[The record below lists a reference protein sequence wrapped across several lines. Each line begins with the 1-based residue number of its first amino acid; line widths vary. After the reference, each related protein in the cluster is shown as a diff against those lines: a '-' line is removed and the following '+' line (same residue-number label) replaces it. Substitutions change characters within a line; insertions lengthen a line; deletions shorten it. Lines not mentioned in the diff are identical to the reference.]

1 VRCEKQA
8 QTRREAG
15 AQNLRGLSIE
25 VAESLNSGG
34 LWREPGVEKGVRQQV
49 QDRCKVRLSAQTI
62 KSGDRDTKENTVTNG
77 TYNIEVRFE
86 GGLTTAQEAAFTSAG
101 DRWSQIIS
109 ADVPRFRL
117 NGEVVDDLLIF
128 ARGSRIDGPSGI
140 LGQAAPTR
148 FRPGSLIPATGF
160 MEFDTAD
167 LARMELDGS
176 LEAVIFHEMGHVCGI
191 GTSWRDLGLLEG
203 AGTANPVFTGENAMR
218 EFAAL
223 IGADEPTP
231 VPVANRGGPG
241 TRDAHWREEVFA
253 NELMTGFLD
262 LGSNPVSRVTVA
274 SVQDL
279 GYEVD
284 FAAAEDFALPSFL
297 ELSLRGIGVV
307 ENTQGCMMAGLR
319 RRGLKPEVLPES
331 ALL

>member
-1 VRCEKQA
+1 MSEGGRVRSSP
-8 QTRREAG
+8 QT
-15 AQNLRGLSIE
+15 L
-25 VAESLNSGG
+25 
-34 LWREPGVEKGVRQQV
+34 
-49 QDRCKVRLSAQTI
+49 
-62 KSGDRDTKENTVTNG
+62 KSRDRDTKENTVTNG
-77 TYNIEVRFE
+77 TYKIEVRFE
-86 GGLTTAQEAAFTSAG
+86 GGLTSTQEAAFTSAS

-128 ARGSRIDGPSGI
+128 ARGSTIDGPSGI

-176 LEAVIFHEMGHVCGI
+176 LEDVIFHEMGHVIGI
-191 GTSWRDLGLLEG
+191 GTNWRNLGLLEG
-203 AGTANPVFTGENAMR
+203 AGTANPVFRGQNAMR
-218 EFAAL
+218 EFADL

-231 VPVANRGGPG
+231 VPVANRGGQG

-262 LGSNPVSRVTVA
+262 VGSNPVSRVTVA

-284 FAAAEDFALPSFL
+284 FDAAEDFALPSFL
-297 ELSLRGIGVV
+297 ELSLRGIGAV
-307 ENTQGCMMAGLR
+307 EHPQGCMMAGLR
-319 RRGLKPEVLPES
+319 RRGLKPEVLPERD
-331 ALL
+331 LL

>member
-1 VRCEKQA
+1 
-8 QTRREAG
+8 
-15 AQNLRGLSIE
+15 
-25 VAESLNSGG
+25 
-34 LWREPGVEKGVRQQV
+34 
-49 QDRCKVRLSAQTI
+49 
-62 KSGDRDTKENTVTNG
+62 VTNG
-77 TYNIEVRFE
+77 RYNVEIRFE
-86 GGLTTAQEAAFTSAG
+86 GGLTTAQEAAFTSAS

-109 ADVPRFRL
+109 ADVRRARL
-117 NGEVVDDLLIF
+117 PNGEVVDDVLIF
-128 ARGSRIDGPSGI
+128 ARGATLDGPSGV
-140 LGQAAPTR
+140 LGQAGPRLVRT
-148 FRPGSLIPATGF
+148 GSFIPVTGN

-167 LARMELDGS
+167 LSRMELDGS
-176 LEAVIFHEMGHVCGI
+176 LEDVIFHEMGHVI
-191 GTSWRDLGLLEG
+191 GMGTIWRALGLLEG

-218 EFAAL
+218 EFADL

-231 VPVANRGGPG
+231 VPVANRGGRG

-274 SVQDL
+274 ALQDL

-284 FAAAEDFALPSFL
+284 FAAAEEFTLPSFL
-297 ELSLRGIGVV
+297 ELSLRGIGAV
-307 ENTQGCMMAGLR
+307 EHPQGCMMAGLR

>member
-1 VRCEKQA
+1 
-8 QTRREAG
+8 
-15 AQNLRGLSIE
+15 
-25 VAESLNSGG
+25 
-34 LWREPGVEKGVRQQV
+34 
-49 QDRCKVRLSAQTI
+49 
-62 KSGDRDTKENTVTNG
+62 VTNG
-77 TYNIEVRFE
+77 TYNVEVRFL
-86 GGLTTAQEAAFTSAG
+86 GGLTTAQEAAFASAS
-101 DRWSQIIS
+101 DRWSQLIS

-117 NGEVVDDLLIF
+117 NGEVVDDVLIF
-128 ARGSRIDGPSGI
+128 ARGATLDGPNGT
-140 LGQAAPTR
+140 LGQAGPRAV
-148 FRPGSLIPATGF
+148 RPGSFLPAVGN

-176 LEAVIFHEMGHVCGI
+176 LEDVIFHEMGHVI
-191 GTSWRDLGLLEG
+191 GMGTIWRALGLLEG

-218 EFAAL
+218 EFADL

-262 LGSNPVSRVTVA
+262 QGSNPVSRVTIA
-274 SVQDL
+274 ALQDM

-284 FAAAEDFALPSFL
+284 FAAAEEFTLPSFL
-297 ELSLRGIGVV
+297 ELSLRGIGAV
-307 ENTQGCMMAGLR
+307 EHPQGCIMAGLR
-319 RRGLKPEVLPES
+319 RRGLKLEVLPES